1 MVKHNGEFAHLGLGE
16 AILEVVVVG
25 VRADLVEAVHVRVE
39 EESQVLVHV
48 KDFRVLEHVVV
59 VVVEDVDE
67 GAADVGVESGESL
80 FELDFVEHF
89 VIVGVETWEL
99 VADESRGEFREEAG
113 LSPVAIGHHLSI
125 HCVASG
131 TVSESSG

>member
-1 MVKHNGEFAHLGLGE
+1 M
-16 AILEVVVVG
+16 
-25 VRADLVEAVHVRVE
+25 
-39 EESQVLVHV
+39 
-48 KDFRVLEHVVV
+48 

-99 VADESRGEFREEAG
+99 VADESRGEFRD
-113 LSPVAIGHHLSI
+113 
-125 HCVASG
+125 
-131 TVSESSG
+131 

>member
-1 MVKHNGEFAHLGLGE
+1 MLG
-16 AILEVVVVG
+16 
-25 VRADLVEAVHVRVE
+25 
-39 EESQVLVHV
+39 SWQC
-48 KDFRVLEHVVV
+48 FTVV

-99 VADESRGEFREEAG
+99 VADESRGEFRD
-113 LSPVAIGHHLSI
+113 
-125 HCVASG
+125 
-131 TVSESSG
+131 